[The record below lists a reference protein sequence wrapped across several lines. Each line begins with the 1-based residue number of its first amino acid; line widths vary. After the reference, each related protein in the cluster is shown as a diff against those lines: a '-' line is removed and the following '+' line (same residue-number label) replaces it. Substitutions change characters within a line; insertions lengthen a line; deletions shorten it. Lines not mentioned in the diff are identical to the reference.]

1 MNKLS
6 GELTKMVTKY
16 RVINEYIN
24 SKIIETVTPEKM
36 DDSYKE
42 WATELKTQKATYSD
56 AKSKSTSYNELKNQ
70 LHAKMK
76 EHKVGIWVNKPI
88 EIEQFT
94 VSADFKS
101 EVKMEGDGFTTF

>member
-1 MNKLS
+1 MS
-6 GELTKMVTKY
+6 
-16 RVINEYIN
+16 INF
-24 SKIIETVTPEKM
+24 KIIETVTPEKM

-42 WATELKTQKATYSD
+42 WATELKAQQATYND
-56 AKSKSTSYNELKNQ
+56 AKSKSKSYNELKNR

-94 VSADFKS
+94 VSGDFTA
-101 EVKMEGDGFTTF
+101 EVKMEGDGFTAF